1 MEIALNTLRAVV
13 TDTPLTSHPRLA
25 LDIPQLLL
33 GEFTNRAKFE
43 QLLPRTFGSQ
53 EWLGSEND
61 DLLFDNTSRELV
73 GMGLHL
79 PAVSAPPQVGVRL
92 HAEPPTVRGG
102 LRAQEVRDFFLAQ
115 TTVLYCDPEA
125 TELTCLRDLAVL
137 DDPLDA
143 RLGIAPGLALMVQA
157 GAAVGWRLT
166 DPVQYL
172 TTGYAVAD
180 PTPPAPATR
189 LRLAECIALITR
201 PLVDDVMDKEPGAW
215 HRLRRTE
222 RALREQREDL
232 SRAAALHRLVA
243 RLIEDYENW

>member
-1 MEIALNTLRAVV
+1 MEISLNSLRAVV
-13 TDTPLTSHPRLA
+13 TDTPLTTSPRLA

-33 GEFTNRAKFE
+33 GEFTDRARFE

-61 DLLFDNTSRELV
+61 DVLFDNSSRELV
-73 GMGLHL
+73 SMGLHL

-92 HAEPPTVRGG
+92 LAETRAVRGS
-102 LRAQEVRDFFLAQ
+102 LRAQEVRDFSLAQ
-115 TTVLYCDPEA
+115 TTVLYCGPEA
-125 TELTCLRDLAVL
+125 TELTCLRNLAVL

-143 RLGIAPGLALMVQA
+143 RLVIAPGLALMVQA
-157 GAAVGWRLT
+157 SAVVGWSLN

-180 PTPPAPATR
+180 PAPPAPSTR
-189 LRLAECIALITR
+189 LRLAECLALITR
-201 PLVDDVMDKEPGAW
+201 PLVDDVMDKEPDAW
-215 HRLRRTE
+215 HRIRTTE
-222 RALREQREDL
+222 QALREQREDL
-232 SRAAALHRLVA
+232 NRAATLHRLVA